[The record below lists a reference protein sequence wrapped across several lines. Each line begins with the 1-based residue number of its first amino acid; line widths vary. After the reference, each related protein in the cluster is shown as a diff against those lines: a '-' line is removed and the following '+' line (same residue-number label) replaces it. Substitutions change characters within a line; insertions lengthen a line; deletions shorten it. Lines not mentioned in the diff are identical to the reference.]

1 MKCKLLS
8 VVAALAISG
17 CASPQTTMP
26 ETAGGAKPEIH
37 IGMTKEDVL
46 KALGH
51 KPKTIQTGPSGE
63 VWHYDNVE
71 LAMIPFNFGFR
82 PEFKN
87 YTFNSAGVLIDF
99 STVQPTK

>member
-1 MKCKLLS
+1 MNKLLS
-8 VVAALAISG
+8 LMAALLLTCG
-17 CASPQTTMP
+17 CASENKMP
-26 ETAGGAKPEIH
+26 EPASGKADSVH
-37 IGMTKEDVL
+37 LGMTKAEVL

-51 KPKTIQTGPSGE
+51 KPKSIVTTPRGE

-87 YTFNSAGVLIDF
+87 FTFDNSGILIDF
-99 STVQPTK
+99 SSTQPTK